1 MSLSNMLRSSMG
13 LSESGGHMM
22 MAGERVSSRV
32 LGTGGMLGGAALA
45 AWVNGRYPSENQD
58 HLEISFQGKSVP
70 ADLLAGGLGV
80 FLGWTGFLGDY
91 SEIGTDVAEGFLAE
105 YVVRKTYKAAT
116 EARAAAVIGKADAQ
130 QQMASGRAGNGAGGG
145 VIPLRQ
151 RYRQAMSNEAPVK
164 MTG

>member
-1 MSLSNMLRSSMG
+1 MSLTNMLRSSLG
-13 LSESGGHMM
+13 ISESHGHMM

-45 AWVNGRYPSENQD
+45 AWVNGRYPSEQKD

-80 FLGWTGFLGDY
+80 LLGWTGFLGGY
-91 SEIGTDVAEGFLAE
+91 SEIGCDVAEGFLAE
-105 YVVRKTYKAAT
+105 YVVRKTYKAAS
-116 EARAAAVIGKADAQ
+116 EARAAAVIDAAPSQ
-130 QQMASGRAGNGAGGG
+130 KQMASGNAD

-151 RYRQAMSNEAPVK
+151 RYRQAM
-164 MTG
+164 TG

>member
-1 MSLSNMLRSSMG
+1 MPGFMSLTTMLRSSLGM
-13 LSESGGHMM
+13 SEAGGHLM

-32 LGTGGMLGGAALA
+32 LGTGGMLAGAATA

-58 HLEISFQGKSVP
+58 HLMISFQGKSVP

-116 EARAAAVIGKADAQ
+116 EARAAAVIDKASVNAQ
-130 QQMASGRAGNGAGGG
+130 QQMASGKPGAGGG

-151 RYRQAMSNEAPVK
+151 RYRQAM
-164 MTG
+164 TG